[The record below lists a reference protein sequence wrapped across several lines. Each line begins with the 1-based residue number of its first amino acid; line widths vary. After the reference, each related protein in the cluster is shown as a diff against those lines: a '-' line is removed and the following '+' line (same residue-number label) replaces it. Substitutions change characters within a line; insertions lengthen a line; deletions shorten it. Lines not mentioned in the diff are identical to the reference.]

1 VTVAFWLLFTLP
13 EVTAKVALLWPDNT
27 VTLAGTESNPLLLAS
42 ETAAGLVVAVFN
54 VTVHV
59 LDALLPK
66 VEGKQATELSCA
78 GALPVAESVNVVD
91 TLFSVA
97 VRTAV

>member
-1 VTVAFWLLFTLP
+1 MATL
-13 EVTAKVALLWPDNT
+13 V
-27 VTLAGTESNPLLLAS
+27 GTESNPLSLTS
-42 ETAAGLVVAVFN
+42 ETIAVLVAAALKVMVQL
-54 VTVHV
+54 

>member
-1 VTVAFWLLFTLP
+1 VQL
-13 EVTAKVALLWPDNT
+13 
-27 VTLAGTESNPLLLAS
+27 
-42 ETAAGLVVAVFN
+42 
-54 VTVHV
+54 

-66 VEGKQATELSCA
+66 VEGKQATELSCT

>member
-1 VTVAFWLLFTLP
+1 VA
-13 EVTAKVALLWPDNT
+13 AKVALFCPDKMA
-27 VTLAGTESNPLLLAS
+27 TLVGTESNPLSLTS
-42 ETAAGLVVAVFN
+42 ETIAVLVAAALKVMVQL
-54 VTVHV
+54 